1 MRKIFSAVLLL
12 LATTVSVKASDTD
25 DNYRRS
31 SIYSILLQHSGQ
43 KYVEDVRDAYMQQPL
58 SDKFNDHSLSIVSLE
73 TSCGAKKYE
82 EEEVISKFL
91 EDNNVAQR
99 MVAKWFGRDKKDGT
113 FDINMLMER
122 GYYDA
127 SLHDVQL
134 SSLLQRG
141 SSIMA
146 DAGEDLISNTF
157 VIVYD
162 IIYIDKE
169 ENAQKTKRIL
179 NGVSEGLKLVSAF
192 IPGGSIVGT
201 VTDLT
206 KSAVD
211 MASAISNMISGFSVK
226 INAHLYQLEWND
238 EIAATFYSQYYIERG
253 HPDPQKAALWP
264 QAASLFKLKYIGSE
278 SSVSAKTVARG
289 LYSPQ
294 DVIRK
299 VTLRAVNKSVADLQR
314 SNEVFRVKVPISKVS
329 DDCVYASIGM
339 KEGVQESDIYEV
351 LEAVINEDG
360 YMEYNKVGTVKPVRI
375 WDNRYMAIEEGAENA
390 DIEQTEFE
398 IVSGKGFYPGM
409 LLRQGN
415 GKSSAMKS
423 PSRRREEPSSQKD
436 DEEMK
441 AAEAAAATTAATT
454 VTATTAATVAKEAEE
469 KAAKEAEEKAAKEAA
484 KADKKN
490 ERKTSGKPETK
501 MDEGPE
507 LQTPQTSRW
516 NKNNF
521 FIMANAGYDLNA
533 TDINKGKFSFGAT
546 FAWTR
551 HFGCYAKFRSSFCN
565 QKAIDSPYEPNELW
579 TDGAKG
585 RISYNALTMGAV
597 FGVTP
602 KVYFY
607 TGLGYG
613 TRNLGWYNYVGPDFP
628 DLGFGGQPNLYDV
641 VKSSGPAVDFGM
653 MFRFGHFSMMCGVTS
668 IINIV
673 SNHTLTGIDATAN
686 SLTAE
691 LGLGVAF

>member
-12 LATTVSVKASDTD
+12 LATTVSVKASDTV

-179 NGVSEGLKLVSAF
+179 NGVSEGLKIVSAF

-264 QAASLFKLKYIGSE
+264 QAASLFKLKYLGSE

-507 LQTPQTSRW
+507 LQAPQTSRW

-565 QKAIDSPYEPNELW
+565 QKAISESSDSWIW
-579 TDGAKG
+579 TDGANG
-585 RISYNALTMGAV
+585 RINYNALTMGAV

-607 TGLGYG
+607 SGLGLG
-613 TRNLGWYNYVGPDFP
+613 VRNVGWYNYGGFEVPGVG
-628 DLGFGGQPNLYDV
+628 GGGSPSLYDV
-641 VKSSGPAVDFGM
+641 VKCYGPAADFGM
-653 MFRFGHFSMMCGVTS
+653 MFRFGHFSMMCG
-668 IINIV
+668 
-673 SNHTLTGIDATAN
+673 
-686 SLTAE
+686 LTAIFNLGSDGLEGSTFTPE
-691 LGLGVAF
+691 LGIGVAF